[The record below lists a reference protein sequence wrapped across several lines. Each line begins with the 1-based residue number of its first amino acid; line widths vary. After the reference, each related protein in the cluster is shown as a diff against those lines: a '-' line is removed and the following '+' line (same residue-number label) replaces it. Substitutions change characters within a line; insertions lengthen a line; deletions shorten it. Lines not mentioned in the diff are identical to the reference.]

1 MIRLEK
7 FLKTSLQDVLKMSW
21 WRLQNV
27 LKTSW
32 RCLED
37 VFARRLEEVLKTY
50 GQDEYIGLGQ
60 NVFCRRKAKANIF
73 ALIKTFWRRLQDVF
87 LRRRRKTFSR
97 RLEDVFI
104 GWVNVQIRYNVCWVN
119 CTNQVCISS
128 HILNMENILFEGF
141 YLLVFKFLA
150 LLSILNLHFPAI
162 FSVLEMLKCWS
173 INYICQVCKLYIF
186 WTCPKFWTIFMFECF
201 Q

>member
-1 MIRLEK
+1 MICLENVSK
-7 FLKTSLQDVLKMSW
+7 ISLQDVW
-21 WRLQNV
+21 E
-27 LKTSW
+27 TSW

-37 VFARRLEEVLKTY
+37 VFARCLEEVLKTY

-104 GWVNVQIRYNVCWVN
+104 GWVN

-141 YLLVFKFLA
+141 YLSVFKFLA
-150 LLSILNLHFPAI
+150 FLSILNLHFPAI

-173 INYICQVCKLYIF
+173 INYICRVCKLYIF